1 MVQSK
6 GTRPDS
12 HLLRMDFT
20 GSRKYSGR
28 SCDVRRVGAAGEI
41 EARRAMPTSGAARSG
56 AAPGTASVAALA
68 ATKTASFRKPCALRR
83 ASPQEAGIGG
93 RRASRAAIWNTVRN
107 DAARP
112 VERGTLAGPCV
123 RAMIRANRKERS
135 RGEWSAA
142 ADRKT
147 HRFG

>member
-41 EARRAMPTSGAARSG
+41 EARRGMPTSGAAQAG
-56 AAPGTASVAALA
+56 AAPGRWGRGPVFFFVCGVEQKK
-68 ATKTASFRKPCALRR
+68 KTPLFRKPLPTAESFSAR
-83 ASPQEAGIGG
+83 GGNGG
-93 RRASRAAIWNTVRN
+93 RR
-107 DAARP
+107 
-112 VERGTLAGPCV
+112 
-123 RAMIRANRKERS
+123 
-135 RGEWSAA
+135 
-142 ADRKT
+142 
-147 HRFG
+147 